1 MCHGGASHFLS
12 HNSLSL
18 HFLHTIIFLS
28 LFPFKMGDT
37 PTLMFGEKRRG
48 KTFSCSSFTQLVL
61 LLQRLVPGKNTKI
74 QKEKSHVPNTDYYC
88 VFSHHKH
95 PLSTVCVHTANVLYL
110 LCVFTTQVSSS
121 SVSFD
126 LLCVLTLQTSSSSV
140 GFVPVVGSDAHQLHT
155 DTHFSFSA
163 VFCPFPWPSPPGPSW
178 IWCTMR
184 WTALRTTTMP
194 CLCSAYST
202 PCHTAKV

>member
-1 MCHGGASHFLS
+1 
-12 HNSLSL
+12 
-18 HFLHTIIFLS
+18 
-28 LFPFKMGDT
+28 MGDT

-140 GFVPVVGSDAHQLHT
+140 GFVPVVGSDAHQLHP
-155 DTHFSFSA
+155 A
-163 VFCPFPWPSPPGPSW
+163 VMPGPMAAYFRPLAVQCCVS
-178 IWCTMR
+178 CDRAARTM
-184 WTALRTTTMP
+184 LRAVDAEGQERGGPTLTVTRCCSGFLYHPRRLCFQCRRFVWQQDYAKTT
-194 CLCSAYST
+194 
-202 PCHTAKV
+202 